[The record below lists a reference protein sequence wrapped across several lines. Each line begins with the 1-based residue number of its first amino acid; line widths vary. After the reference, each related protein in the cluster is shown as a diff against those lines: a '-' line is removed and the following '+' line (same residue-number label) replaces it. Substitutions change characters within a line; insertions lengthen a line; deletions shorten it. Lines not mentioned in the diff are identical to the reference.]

1 MDNSGRADNLAGR
14 VFRQLNQQ
22 TVGRHF
28 SLPSVVADDCR
39 RGSILSASFLL
50 TFFAQQPTHRR

>member
-1 MDNSGRADNLAGR
+1 MDNTGRADNLAGR
-14 VFRQLNQQ
+14 VFRRLNQR

-39 RGSILSASFLL
+39 RRFILSDSFLL
-50 TFFAQQPTHRR
+50 TFFAQQ